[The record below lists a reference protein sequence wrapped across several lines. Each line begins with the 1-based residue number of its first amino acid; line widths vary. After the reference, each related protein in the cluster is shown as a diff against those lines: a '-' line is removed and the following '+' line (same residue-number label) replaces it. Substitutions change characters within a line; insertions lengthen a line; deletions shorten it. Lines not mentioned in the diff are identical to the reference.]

1 MSGYCCWDGST
12 VMSAVRHTCLLQV
25 ASKPSR
31 KKASL
36 TSPPAGDDDDKDDD
50 DDDNSNSN
58 SISSNNNNEEVQT
71 DSTIPN
77 NMLDIIIHD
86 NEK

>member
-12 VMSAVRHTCLLQV
+12 VMSGARHTCLLQV

-36 TSPPAGDDDDKDDD
+36 TSPPADDD
-50 DDDNSNSN
+50 DDD
-58 SISSNNNNEEVQT
+58 
-71 DSTIPN
+71 DDDKSTLIASQHVTKCIPSVSRITRQSW
-77 NMLDIIIHD
+77 IIFGVLC
-86 NEK
+86 